1 MLSIATNLMSQ
12 NSARHLGKSYNNLS
26 VSVARLSS
34 GLRIN
39 GARDDAAG
47 LAVRE
52 LIRADVA
59 RIRQGSRNAQ
69 DAISML
75 QTAEGAMG
83 VVDNILVRMEELAE
97 QAATESYSNDQRSIM
112 NQEFTQLTAEIDRIA
127 GDTKFNNI
135 ALLDNTT
142 GISIQVGSADA
153 SKDITLTG
161 ADMSSTGLSLS
172 GDKGV
177 AFAQTNGA
185 SAVTAT
191 TVTSGDVVYSFRG
204 GAQVLTVTFSGG
216 ATTVQGL
223 VDQINA
229 KSRADYD
236 YDAAELRTDSLT
248 GAVMIAV
255 SDNTAGV
262 GAVSGTDDGTVA
274 DTLGILD
281 GGWTGVAGSGT
292 DSSIDSVANAKT
304 ALTTV
309 ASAIRTKD
317 KYRAKLG
324 YWMNRLEGA
333 ADVADIAAENLSAAE
348 SRISDVDVA
357 SEMATMTRNQVLAQA
372 GISMLAQANQMPQM
386 ALKLLG

>member
-1 MLSIATNLMSQ
+1 MLSIANNLMSQ
-12 NSARHLGKSYNNLS
+12 NASRHLGKSYNNLS

-59 RIRQGSRNAQ
+59 RLEQGSRNAQ

-83 VVDNILVRMEELAE
+83 VMDDILVRMEELAE
-97 QAATESYSNDQRSIM
+97 QAATDSYSSDQRAIM
-112 NQEFTQLTAEIDRIA
+112 NQEFSQLIEEIDRIA

-135 ALLDNTT
+135 ALLDNTDSL
-142 GISIQVGSADA
+142 SIQVGSANTAD
-153 SKDITLTG
+153 SIDLTG
-161 ADMSSTGLSLS
+161 GKMTSEGLGIGGTVGSTTSTLNFTG
-172 GDKGV
+172 GT
-177 AFAQTNGA
+177 AGA
-185 SAVTAT
+185 G
-191 TVTSGDVVYSFRG
+191 TVTTAGDVVFTFASET
-204 GAQVLTVTFSGG
+204 LTVGFL
-216 ATTVQGL
+216 AQAYTVDE
-223 VDQINA
+223 VVTEIN
-229 KSRADYD
+229 KVSRADFE
-236 YDAAELRTDSLT
+236 YDAASLVTDIDT
-248 GAVMIAV
+248 GAVTVKVQGKTGGA
-255 SDNTAGV
+255 
-262 GAVSGTDDGTVA
+262 GAVSVTDTVA
-274 DTLGILD
+274 
-281 GGWTGVAGSGT
+281 GVDLLEGANYITQAGSGT
-292 DSSIDSVANAKT
+292 DSSIDSVDNAKA
-304 ALTTV
+304 ALTAV
-309 ASAIRTKD
+309 AEAIKTKD
-317 KYRAKLG
+317 EYRAKLG

-333 ADVADIAAENLSAAE
+333 ADVADIASENLSAAE

>member
-1 MLSIATNLMSQ
+1 MLSIKTNIMAR
-12 NSARHLGKSYNNLS
+12 NAARHLGTSYSNLS
-26 VSVARLSS
+26 TSVARLSS

-372 GISMLAQANQMPQM
+372 GIAMLAQANQMPQM